1 MVGEDGRHWLVW
13 PRCLGQFVLG
23 AVVRA
28 AVAATGKRHG
38 EEKED
43 GMGNGWEAGGAGMEA

>member
-1 MVGEDGRHWLVW
+1 MVGEDGRRWLVW
-13 PRCLGQFVLG
+13 PRCRLGQFVLG
-23 AVVRA
+23 A

-38 EEKED
+38 EEEED